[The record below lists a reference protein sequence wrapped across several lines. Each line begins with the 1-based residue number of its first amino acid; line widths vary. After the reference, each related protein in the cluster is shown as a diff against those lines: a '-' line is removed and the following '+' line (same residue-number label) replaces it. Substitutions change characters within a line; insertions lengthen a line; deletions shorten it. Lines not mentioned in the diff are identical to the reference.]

1 MPAEFHFLRP
11 EWLLA
16 VPLVALFAW
25 YGARRLLT
33 PGSWLAVID
42 PALQPHVLA
51 RGRETGID
59 WRWWLVFLGG
69 TLAAVALAGPAWQ
82 RIEQPVYRSAQAM
95 VIALDLS
102 RSMDAQDVSPSRL
115 ARAKLKLLD
124 ILGHRQSGQTAL
136 VVYSGNAFTV
146 TPLTSDTDTIAALV
160 GSLSTDIMPS
170 QGSNPVAAIEKARQL
185 LEQAGTGDGRVLL
198 IADGGVTPAAL
209 DAAEELADEGHTLS
223 VLAVGTLEGAP
234 IPEAGGGFLADR
246 GGQIAVP
253 KLELRP
259 LQQLADAGNGRFSV
273 MTTDNADLDRL
284 RVGDFGATDAQEGD
298 DALATDQW
306 RDEGPWVLLLL
317 VPLAALSFRRGWALA
332 LCVFALPPGRA
343 QAFEWQDLWRTPDQQ
358 GEQALEDGRPGE
370 AAELFDDPAWRGVAA
385 YRAGDWSASAA
396 AFAGREDPA
405 GTYNLGN
412 ALARQGKL
420 EAALAAWERTLE
432 LDPDDEDAAYNRDLV
447 KKLLEQQQGAGQQGQ
462 SSGNDEQGQ
471 SGSNQSGKDSAEQ
484 QGQQAQSGNADG
496 SENPESGRQAGEP
509 SSQEDLDAL
518 QRELERAAREA
529 EQQQGQ
535 GEAGEPTDPAELA
548 AERRAQERAQAMEQW
563 LRRIP
568 DDPGGL
574 LRRKFRYQYQRQ
586 GIDQDG
592 NALSNA
598 AGDPW

>member
-1 MPAEFHFLRP
+1 MPGDFHFLRP

-16 VPLVALFAW
+16 VPLVALFARHA
-25 YGARRLLT
+25 ARRLLT

-51 RGRETGID
+51 RGRDTGID
-59 WRWWLVFLGG
+59 WRWWLVFVGG

-146 TPLTSDTDTIAALV
+146 TPLTTDTDTIAALV

-170 QGSNPVAAIEKARQL
+170 QGSNPAAAIQKARQL
-185 LEQAGTGDGRVLL
+185 LGQAGTGDGRVLL

-209 DAAEELADEGHTLS
+209 EAAEELADEGHSLS

-246 GGQIAVP
+246 SGQIAVP
-253 KLELRP
+253 KLELGP
-259 LQQLADAGNGRFSV
+259 LKQLADAGGGRFAALA
-273 MTTDNADLDRL
+273 TDNADLNRL
-284 RVGDFGATDAQEGD
+284 RVGDFGTAGADGGD

-317 VPLAALSFRRGWALA
+317 VPLAALGFRRGWVLA
-332 LCVFALPPGRA
+332 LCVFALPPGQA

-358 GEQALEDGRPGE
+358 GKQALEDGRVGE
-370 AAELFDDPAWRGVAA
+370 AAELFDDRAWRGVAA

-396 AFAGREDPA
+396 AFAGRDDPD

-420 EAALAAWERTLE
+420 EAALEAWERTLE

-447 KKLLEQQQGAGQQGQ
+447 KKLLEEQKSAGQQGQ
-462 SSGNDEQGQ
+462 SSGNDQQGQ
-471 SGSNQSGKDSAEQ
+471 NGGKQSGEDSGEQ
-484 QGQQAQSGNADG
+484 QGQQAQSGSTDG
-496 SENPESGRQAGEP
+496 SANPESGRQAGEP

-529 EQQQGQ
+529 ERQQQGD
-535 GEAGEPTDPAELA
+535 AGEPTDPAELA